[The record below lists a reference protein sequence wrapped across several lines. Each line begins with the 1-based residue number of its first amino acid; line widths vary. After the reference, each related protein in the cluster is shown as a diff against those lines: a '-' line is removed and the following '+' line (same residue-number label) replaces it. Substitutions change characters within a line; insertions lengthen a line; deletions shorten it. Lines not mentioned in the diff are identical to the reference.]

1 MTYKATIDILPREEL
16 LDPQGK
22 TVGNNLKN
30 IDILGVSDVR
40 IGKHVIMTLD
50 AASADE
56 AEQKVEKA
64 CKDILANV
72 IMETYKY
79 SIAVI

>member
-30 IDILGVSDVR
+30 IDISGVFDVR
-40 IGKHVIMTLD
+40 IGKHIIMKLD
-50 AASADE
+50 ASSEKE
-56 AEQKVEKA
+56 AGQKVEKA
-64 CKDILANV
+64 CKNLLANV
-72 IMETYKY
+72 IMETYQY
-79 SIAVI
+79 SITAV